1 MKALVEKMVKALVER
16 PDDVQ
21 VNEKVNG
28 EQLLVEVR
36 VHESDIG
43 KVIGKGGRTAK
54 AIRSVVYAASMKE
67 QKRVRVDIVD

>member
-16 PDDVQ
+16 PEDVQ
-21 VNEKVNG
+21 IKEQIDG
-28 EQLLVEVR
+28 EQILVEVR

-54 AIRSVVYAASMKE
+54 AIRSVVYAAAMKE